1 MVAGSF
7 ATATT
12 YPFDLLRTRFAI
24 QGTKKV
30 SFLKKKKEE
39 FVFIFFKKKKK
50 RFTTAYFTRLWI
62 FMRKKGSEDIIGDLH
77 LLLYRSCLI

>member
-30 SFLKKKKEE
+30 SFFKKKERG
-39 FVFIFFKKKKK
+39 IRIHFF
-50 RFTTAYFTRLWI
+50 
-62 FMRKKGSEDIIGDLH
+62 
-77 LLLYRSCLI
+77 